1 MVTVSV
7 CVGSSCHL
15 KGAYELIRLCEET
28 IAETGMRDRV
38 NLKGTFCLGK
48 CSEEGVTLNIDGEII
63 TGVSPDNFMDV
74 FKKNVLRKVRK
85 E

>member
-1 MVTVSV
+1 VVTVSV

-15 KGAYELIRLCEET
+15 KGAYEVIKLCEEA
-28 IAETGMRDRV
+28 IAESSVRETI

-63 TGVSPDNFMDV
+63 TGVSPENFMNIFEERV
-74 FKKNVLRKVRK
+74 LPRLRK